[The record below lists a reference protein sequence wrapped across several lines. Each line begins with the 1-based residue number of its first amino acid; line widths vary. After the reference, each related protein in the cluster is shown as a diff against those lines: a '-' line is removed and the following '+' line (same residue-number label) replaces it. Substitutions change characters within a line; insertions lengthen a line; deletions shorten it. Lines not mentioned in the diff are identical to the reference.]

1 MQQADL
7 KSNEKKM
14 HHYIKAVKQL
24 KKTVIYQISQVIISI
39 MLIVDTQFSKIKQLS
54 NIWWWFGGLVVVEE
68 TTTPLPIGKAL

>member
-24 KKTVIYQISQVIISI
+24 KKNSH
-39 MLIVDTQFSKIKQLS
+39 LS
-54 NIWWWFGGLVVVEE
+54 NKSGHNLDYADNRYTIFKNKTIIKYLVVVWWFGGLVVVEE
-68 TTTPLPIGKAL
+68 NPPPPM